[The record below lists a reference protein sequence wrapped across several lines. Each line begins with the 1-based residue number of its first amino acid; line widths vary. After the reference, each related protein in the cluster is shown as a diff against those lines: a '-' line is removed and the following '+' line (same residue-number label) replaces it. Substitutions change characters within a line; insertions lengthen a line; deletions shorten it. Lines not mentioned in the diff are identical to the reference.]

1 MASKF
6 SPSRLQHIKKLLNE
20 GAELTEGQ
28 RGYLICLIDKEAE
41 SRQLDNSLSEFHKW
55 IRLGDMLLTKVEK
68 ELTDLRALTREG
80 GDTISKAAVLDILA
94 KLYMNTPKSE
104 QNVGA
109 NWALD
114 KVAEEI
120 EKLYAI

>member
-6 SPSRLQHIKKLLNE
+6 SPSRLQHIKNLLAE
-20 GAELTEGQ
+20 GAELTDGQ
-28 RGYLICLIDKEAE
+28 RRLLISLIDKEAE
-41 SRQLDNSLSEFHKW
+41 VRQLDNSLSEFHKW
-55 IRLGDMLLTKVEK
+55 ISRGDMILTEVEK
-68 ELTDLRALTREG
+68 ELAELRALTVAD

-94 KLYMNTPKSE
+94 GLYTKSPTGE

-114 KVAEEI
+114 KVAEAI
-120 EKLYAI
+120 KNLYTV